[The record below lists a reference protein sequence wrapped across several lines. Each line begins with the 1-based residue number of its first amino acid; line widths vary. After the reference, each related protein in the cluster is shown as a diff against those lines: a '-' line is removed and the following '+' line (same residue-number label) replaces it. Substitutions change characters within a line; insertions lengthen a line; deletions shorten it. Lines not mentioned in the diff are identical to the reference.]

1 MITIICLT
9 EDCANKDIEYN
20 FIGNPEF
27 VECGGCKEHLIGTDL
42 REDPEVTSMI
52 FGDLIG

>member
-1 MITIICLT
+1 MVTIKCIADNCI
-9 EDCANKDIEYN
+9 NQNVEYN

-52 FGDLIG
+52 LGDLIG